1 MSHFGWLRSSLLE
14 LLPVDCNVLHCAHSD
29 CAQRTMTPAF
39 ITRAQMTSLTTFP
52 VCTGVS
58 GIKADAISRYAPLQ
72 AHFSCINKWLY
83 IYIERGTW
91 DWSAIELRTV
101 RLVCALVP
109 LSITKSFK
117 ILCYSIDVTGCT

>member
-58 GIKADAISRYAPLQ
+58 GIKVAPIGRYAPPSSSFQ
-72 AHFSCINKWLY
+72 MY
-83 IYIERGTW
+83 QQVVIY
-91 DWSAIELRTV
+91 L
-101 RLVCALVP
+101 
-109 LSITKSFK
+109 
-117 ILCYSIDVTGCT
+117 